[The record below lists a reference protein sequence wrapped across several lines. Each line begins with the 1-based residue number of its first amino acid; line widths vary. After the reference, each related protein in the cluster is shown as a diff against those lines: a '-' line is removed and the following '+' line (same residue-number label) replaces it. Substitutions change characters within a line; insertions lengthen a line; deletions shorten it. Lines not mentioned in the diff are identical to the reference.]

1 MKINKKEKGIVD
13 LSEKYNPTPTEE
25 EMLEMYASMIGE
37 DDEAADAAAEE
48 MQEAEVLERE
58 ENARAL
64 ARWEKLAQE
73 NLKLIRD
80 VSGAIGDRLTY
91 LFEKKQI
98 EKASFARQ
106 IGVGRTT
113 LHRYL
118 KGTATPSE
126 KKLLLI
132 IDALEMDAG
141 DFCYEPK
148 DIEKWKMN
156 LEEGAKRSSDIFEL
170 KNEFLEK
177 LARNH
182 FTYTYKGSTYRLPYK
197 HYITLKTMLESS
209 FKVLDLLSH
218 DKYE

>member
-1 MKINKKEKGIVD
+1 MKINKKAKGLVD
-13 LSEKYNPTPTEE
+13 YSDVYNPEQTDEE
-25 EMLEMYASMIGE
+25 IAAMIAYEIENDSDEHWEELEARH
-37 DDEAADAAAEE
+37 EAD
-48 MQEAEVLERE
+48 MLERE

-126 KKLLLI
+126 KKLLII
-132 IDALEMDAG
+132 IDALEMDVG

-148 DIEKWKMN
+148 DTEKWKIM
-156 LEEGAKRSSDIFEL
+156 LEESTKRSSDIFEL

-177 LARNH
+177 LAKNH